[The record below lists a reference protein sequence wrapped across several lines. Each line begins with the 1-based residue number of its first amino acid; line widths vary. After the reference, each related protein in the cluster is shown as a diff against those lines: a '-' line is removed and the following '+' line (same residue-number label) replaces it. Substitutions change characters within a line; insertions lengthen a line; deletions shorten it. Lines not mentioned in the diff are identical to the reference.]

1 MEEEEVEE
9 DGAHVIGF
17 IREVGF
23 RVGGAVGNDVCR
35 PTETGDVELVL
46 AVDKNSKGEVILLM
60 RKSFFFF
67 LSIL

>member
-23 RVGGAVGNDVCR
+23 RVGGAVGNEVCR

-60 RKSFFFF
+60 RKSFFF